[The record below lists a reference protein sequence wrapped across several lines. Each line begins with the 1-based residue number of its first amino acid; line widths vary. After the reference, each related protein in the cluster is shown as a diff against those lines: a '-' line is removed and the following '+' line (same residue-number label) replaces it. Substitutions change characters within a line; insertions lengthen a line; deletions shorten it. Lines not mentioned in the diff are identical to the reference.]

1 MLMLPVP
8 AFIALCL
15 AFLALRTVLTG
26 GRRGL
31 ALFLAACALQSLGV
45 ALAGGYGVRALR
57 SLLPVSAAT
66 IPALAWVT
74 FVAGLFRP
82 LSWRQDGLHLA
93 GPLFCLFC
101 RLFAPETTDAV
112 VAILFAGY
120 GLAILHSL
128 ARAPDLPLARIEAGV
143 QPGRLWTVIGGLL
156 IAAALNDLLIAMA
169 YATGNQAWAG
179 GMISLLASVILLC
192 IGGLSTVSDASQAKE
207 EAEDPAP
214 EAEPDVG
221 LQAADREIVARLD
234 ALLQQSR
241 LYLDPDLTL
250 QRLARRMR
258 LPEKRLSAAV
268 NRATGENL
276 SRYINSLRIGHACEL
291 ITSGQSITGAML
303 ASGFNTKSN
312 FNREFQ
318 RLKGCSPGAWARSLP
333 GGSPSC
339 T

>member
-1 MLMLPVP
+1 MPMLPVP
-8 AFIALCL
+8 AFIAICL
-15 AFLALRTVLTG
+15 AFLALRTILNR
-26 GRRGL
+26 GRKGL
-31 ALFLAACALQSLGV
+31 ALFLAVCALQSFGI
-45 ALAGGYGVRALR
+45 ALAGGYGVEALR
-57 SLLPVSAAT
+57 PLLPVSAAT

-112 VAILFAGY
+112 VAILFAFY
-120 GLAILHSL
+120 GLAILRSL

-143 QPGRLWTVIGGLL
+143 QPGRLWTVVGGLL
-156 IAAALNDLLIAMA
+156 IASALNDLLIWVA

-179 GMISLLASVILLC
+179 GLISLMASVILLC
-192 IGGLSTVSDASQAKE
+192 IGSLSTASDAARAEE
-207 EAEDPAP
+207 EAEAPAP
-214 EAEPDVG
+214 EPDVG
-221 LQAADREIVARLD
+221 LQAEDREIVARLD

-258 LPEKRLSAAV
+258 LAEKRLSAAV
-268 NRATGENL
+268 NRATGDNL
-276 SRYINSLRIGHACEL
+276 SRHINNLRIGHACDL
-291 ITSGQSITGAML
+291 ISSGQSITAAML

-318 RLKGCSPGAWARSLP
+318 RLKGCSPGAWARGLSR
-333 GGSPSC
+333 GC
-339 T
+339 QIDT